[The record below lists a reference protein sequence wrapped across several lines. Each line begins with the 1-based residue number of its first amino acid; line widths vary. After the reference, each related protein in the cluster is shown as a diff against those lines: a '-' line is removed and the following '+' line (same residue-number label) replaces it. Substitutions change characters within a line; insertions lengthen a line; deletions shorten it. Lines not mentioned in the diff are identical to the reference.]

1 MSLTWLK
8 KHPQYET
15 ILTNKLQKYE
25 ASLNAN
31 KFKDLYAEF
40 STMPNVTSSFT
51 ELLLKANIDP
61 LIYMNYITQYKI
73 WST

>member
-31 KFKDLYAEF
+31 KFKDL
-40 STMPNVTSSFT
+40 
-51 ELLLKANIDP
+51 
-61 LIYMNYITQYKI
+61 
-73 WST
+73 